1 MPPKPVLAKKQV
13 MLIMPDRSHQFSS
26 LRRRHRPYVVF
37 AVPIGAVSVFLT
49 YLGIAKH
56 DTSSLV
62 SAVVVWL
69 GFVPMWAI
77 MYRYAI
83 FWNDSEIRM
92 RAFGIPS
99 ATLRISD
106 IQRIAYERSD
116 VRQLLGVSRP
126 SPRIS
131 IYGPLASR
139 RSGVIDISLR
149 HFELKSIRDLLGAV
163 RHARNDLAIPTL
175 GE

>member
-1 MPPKPVLAKKQV
+1 
-13 MLIMPDRSHQFSS
+13 MLIVPDRSYKFSS
-26 LRRRHRPYVVF
+26 LRRRQRPYLVF
-37 AVPIGAVSVFLT
+37 AAPLAAVSVFAT
-49 YLGIAKH
+49 CVGIARREA
-56 DTSSLV
+56 SLLV
-62 SAVVVWL
+62 SAVVLWL
-69 GFVPMWAI
+69 GFVPMWGI

-83 FWNDSEIRM
+83 FWNDLEIRM

-116 VRQLLGVSRP
+116 VRQLLSVSRP

-149 HFELKSIRDLLGAV
+149 HFELKSVRDLLGAV
-163 RHARNDLAIPTL
+163 RHARNDLTFPTL
-175 GE
+175 VE